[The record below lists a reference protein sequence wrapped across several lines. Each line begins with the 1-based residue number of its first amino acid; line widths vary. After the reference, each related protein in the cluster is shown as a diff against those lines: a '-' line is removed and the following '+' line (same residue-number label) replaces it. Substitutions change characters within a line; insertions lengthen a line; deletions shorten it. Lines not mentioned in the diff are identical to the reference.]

1 MRITLYTF
9 CYNEKEIIPYFLNH
23 YSKIVD
29 KIVVYD
35 NQSTDNSVELLK
47 SFKGCEIEI
56 RDYITNNEI
65 QDDTLIKVKNNCWK
79 DDNSDYIIVVDI
91 DEFIYHPNLREF
103 LESHPD
109 VDYFKPVGYDM
120 VSDGVPTDY
129 SKQIY
134 EIIREGAPS
143 INYSK
148 KALFKREYVTETNFS
163 YGCHAAHYR
172 GKKPLVEY
180 VSNGDLKLL
189 HYKCID
195 LEYVIAKHK
204 HYGERRSDYN
214 KKMGLG
220 LHYGFSRERIEQD
233 FNTLK
238 SNAKQI
244 V

>member
-9 CYNEKEIIPYFLNH
+9 CYNEKDILPYFLNH

-35 NQSTDNSVELLK
+35 NQSTDNSVEILK
-47 SFKGCEIEI
+47 SFEGCEIEI

-65 QDDTLIKVKNNCWK
+65 QDDTLIRVKNNCWK
-79 DDNSDYIIVVDI
+79 DDNSDYIIVLDI
-91 DEFIYHPNLREF
+91 DEFLYHPNLREF
-103 LESHPD
+103 IESHPD

-129 SKQIY
+129 TKQIY
-134 EIIREGAPS
+134 EIIREGAFS
-143 INYSK
+143 VNYSK
-148 KALFKREYVTETNFS
+148 KVLFKRKYVNETNFS
-163 YGCHAAHYR
+163 YGAHGANYR
-172 GKKPLVEY
+172 GKKPLIEY

-195 LEYVIAKHK
+195 LEYVVAKHK
-204 HYGERRSDYN
+204 HYGERRSSFN
-214 KKMGLG
+214 KKLGLG
-220 LHYGFSRERIEQD
+220 LHYDFTREQIESD
-233 FNTLK
+233 FKMLK
-238 SNAKQI
+238 SKAKQI